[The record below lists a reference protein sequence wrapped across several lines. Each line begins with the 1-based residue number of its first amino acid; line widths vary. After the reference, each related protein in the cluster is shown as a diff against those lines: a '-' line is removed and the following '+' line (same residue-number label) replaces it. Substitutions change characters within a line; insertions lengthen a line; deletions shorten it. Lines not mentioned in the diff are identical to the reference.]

1 MKAYAEAAWPKKL
14 NKQMDG
20 QTDTF
25 EILAQLKLRRKL
37 HICYTL
43 LGNFLQGINF
53 QKADLFL
60 QVESFKKASQ
70 MKFLLTI
77 INNFSLLVYIH

>member
-70 MKFLLTI
+70 TEI
-77 INNFSLLVYIH
+77 SIDNHNFSFGLHSLI